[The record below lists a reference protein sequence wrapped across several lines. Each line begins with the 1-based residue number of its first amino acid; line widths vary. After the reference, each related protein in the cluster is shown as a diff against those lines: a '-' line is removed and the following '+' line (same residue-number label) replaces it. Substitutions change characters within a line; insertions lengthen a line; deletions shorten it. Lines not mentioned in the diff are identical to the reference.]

1 MSLTGEEGGVPA
13 KMGLSVADLSAA
25 LFATIGVLACLQA
38 PAATGIGQHV
48 QTSLLEAQVAM
59 LSYDLTSYFA
69 TGEVPVARADTGEDV
84 RTEASLAKLCAGDWG
99 ARRLDHAIQI
109 HGGMGETL
117 ELPLTLFY
125 RLLRHAQVGGGTSEI
140 HRMLIA
146 RSLLR

>member
-1 MSLTGEEGGVPA
+1 MSGMYVDIQA
-13 KMGLSVADLSAA
+13 LSA
-25 LFATIGVLACLQA
+25 LAYQSA
-38 PAATGIGQHV
+38 
-48 QTSLLEAQVAM
+48 
-59 LSYDLTSYFA
+59 
-69 TGEVPVARADTGEDV
+69 ARADAGEDV

-99 ARRLDHAIQI
+99 ARCLDHAIQI